1 VFDRERA
8 FRGYRGFGICRDVG
22 RPAPVTQA
30 PADAAAVAAEEVAT
44 AAPVPEP
51 NSENVVPLR
60 PSGPTPT
67 PALSPL
73 ERNAFHELSRKL
85 HERLTAGTGANPAPN
100 AGASLAEVA
109 QELAARLPQRGA
121 IEPGAA
127 EARAALAQAQAEIDA
142 LKAKLAAAETPD
154 RPAAPAPEKPVAAK
168 SDPRSDLRFNL
179 LAELA
184 QAIRTPLATII
195 GASAIMRQEQLGPLD
210 ERYRQHVRDILS
222 AGEQLLAQVDDLVD
236 LSRIEAGRLDLDFA
250 GVALN
255 PLTQQCV
262 ASLQPQANRDRIIIR
277 TSLSP
282 RLPPVLADARSLHRM
297 ALNLVS
303 HSTRLAGAGGQVIV
317 STALTDLGEVVLRVR
332 DSGTGMSESEMALG
346 LKPFRQVAAA
356 VRRDPTG
363 GSLALPLTKA
373 LAQANHAGFSIKNAP
388 HAGTLIEVTFPPDR
402 VAGGDAP

>member
-1 VFDRERA
+1 V
-8 FRGYRGFGICRDVG
+8 
-22 RPAPVTQA
+22 
-30 PADAAAVAAEEVAT
+30 AAGAVAAGAVAPAP
-44 AAPVPEP
+44 AAPGA
-51 NSENVVPLR
+51 ENVVPLR
-60 PSGPTPT
+60 PSGPSAA

-85 HERLTAGTGANPAPN
+85 HERLTAGTGASLASN
-100 AGASLAEVA
+100 AGSNLAEVA
-109 QELAARLPQRGA
+109 QELAARLPQRA
-121 IEPGAA
+121 AVELGAA
-127 EARAALAQAQAEIDA
+127 EARAALAHAQAEIGE
-142 LKAKLAAAETPD
+142 LKAKLAAAAEGSD
-154 RPAAPAPEKPVAAK
+154 RPAARAPETPVAAQ
-168 SDPRSDLRFNL
+168 SDLRSDLRFNL

-184 QAIRTPLATII
+184 QAVRTPLATII
-195 GASAIMRQEQLGPLD
+195 GASAIMRQEQLGPID
-210 ERYRQHVRDILS
+210 ERYRQHVRDIQS

-236 LSRIEAGRLDLDFA
+236 LSRIEAGKLDLDFA

-282 RLPPVLADARSLHRM
+282 RLPPVLADARSLRQM
-297 ALNLVS
+297 ARNLVS
-303 HSTRLAGAGGQVIV
+303 HATRLAGAGGQVIV

-332 DSGTGMSESEMALG
+332 DSGAGMSESEMALG

-363 GSLALPLTKA
+363 GDLALPLTKA
-373 LAQANHAGFSIKNAP
+373 LALANHAGFSIKSAP

-402 VAGGDAP
+402 VAGGEAR